1 MSTPTF
7 TDFEK
12 LYDFTVIEKA
22 VQSFF
27 CAESLEAGF
36 EAPLND
42 DDPARET
49 WKPAGGN
56 IAFYTAFQ
64 ALTFQQ
70 CRPRVWIDDF
80 SFSNLPSAKNIDV
93 NNVLRQKS
101 WIGSMRL
108 GIITE
113 PNFVR
118 HAALRAR
125 VLAILPLLQPIFEAD
140 GSGIAQGGMNQ
151 FLPNHEVGI
160 FEVIQCSPRIAPHEG
175 NYQSPITINLTFG
188 IRESAWPLVAAE

>member
-1 MSTPTF
+1 MSAPTF

-27 CAESLEAGF
+27 CAPAMAAGF
-36 EAPLND
+36 EKPADD
-42 DDPARET
+42 DDPAREKWT
-49 WKPAGGN
+49 PPNGG

-80 SFSNLPSAKNIDV
+80 SFSNLDQAKTVDV
-93 NNVLRQKS
+93 NNVLRFKA
-101 WIGSMRL
+101 WTGSMRL

-125 VLAILPLLQPIFEAD
+125 VLAILPQLQPTLEPD
-140 GSGIAQGGMNQ
+140 GSGIAQGGVNQ
-151 FLPNHEVGI
+151 FLENHEIGI
-160 FEVIQCSPRIAPHEG
+160 FEAVQCSPRIAPG
-175 NYQSPITINLTFG
+175 DGYYSSPITINLTFG
-188 IRESAWPLVAAE
+188 IRETKWPLIAAE